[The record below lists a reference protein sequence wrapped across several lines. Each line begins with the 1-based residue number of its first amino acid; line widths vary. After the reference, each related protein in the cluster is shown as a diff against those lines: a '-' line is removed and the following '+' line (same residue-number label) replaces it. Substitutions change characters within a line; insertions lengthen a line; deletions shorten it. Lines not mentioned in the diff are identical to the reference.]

1 MSEKR
6 KLELVLDCNGVITFA
21 HYKNPAK
28 ISVSLAE
35 IKARNP
41 CTNGWKQLVQFLA
54 STTKGDNC
62 DYNNNTQID
71 YRVFLKSNGI
81 HDTLWAWRCKWFE
94 GKDIWIKVVN
104 AALKRSKKYAS
115 ASASYADADADAA
128 SAAYASTSAS
138 YADAADA
145 AYASAAAAAYAAA
158 AYAADADAAA
168 DYADAADAD
177 AERRLQT
184 KHLLMLLS

>member
-28 ISVSLAE
+28 ISASLAE
-35 IKARNP
+35 IKAKNP
-41 CTNGWKQLVQFLA
+41 CTSGWKQIVQFLA
-54 STTKGDNC
+54 FSSKGDNC
-62 DYNNNTQID
+62 DYTNNTQID
-71 YRVFLKSNGI
+71 YRVFLESNGI
-81 HDTLWAWRCKWFE
+81 QDTIWAWRCKWFE
-94 GKDIWIKVVN
+94 GKYIWMKVVN
-104 AALKRSKKYAS
+104 AAVKRSKKYAS

-145 AYASAAAAAYAAA
+145 AYASAAAAYAAA
-158 AYAADADAAA
+158 AYAAASAYAAA